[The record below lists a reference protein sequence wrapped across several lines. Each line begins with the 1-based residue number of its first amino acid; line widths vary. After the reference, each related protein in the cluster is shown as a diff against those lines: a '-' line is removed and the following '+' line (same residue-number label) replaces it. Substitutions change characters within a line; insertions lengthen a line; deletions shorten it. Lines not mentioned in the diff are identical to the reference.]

1 MTRAPSPPFL
11 FQEETTPRRQWEDW
25 VDHLCATAA
34 GDELLRL
41 PPPRHDMDRD
51 KTLERMVED
60 IMLWLRR
67 RRTE

>member
-1 MTRAPSPPFL
+1 MTRTT
-11 FQEETTPRRQWEDW
+11 FQEKVQLGPQWEDW
-25 VDHLCATAA
+25 VDHFCSSV
-34 GDELLRL
+34 GDELLAL